1 MTDDLDLDLAVGVV
15 FCRAGLV
22 RLIET
27 AALGR
32 FDQGGQFLSHLLLK
46 LSYFI
51 VYEPSAT
58 GVRCKTIEKIGGP
71 TTSTRSSE
79 ARTPSDRMRSAI
91 GPALLCARLRGED
104 KLILSAASAAFPPSN
119 WSSAENALPHVG
131 LVNQQTSSFRPRD
144 ASRPGR
150 S

>member
-1 MTDDLDLDLAVGVV
+1 MTCDLGLEVGAV
-15 FCRAGLV
+15 FYRAGLV

-32 FDQGGQFLSHLLLK
+32 FDQGGQFLSDLHLK

-51 VYEPSAT
+51 VYAPSAT

-71 TTSTRSSE
+71 TTSTRSSD
-79 ARTPSDRMRSAI
+79 ARPPSDRMRS
-91 GPALLCARLRGED
+91 D
-104 KLILSAASAAFPPSN
+104 KLILSAASVAFPPSN
-119 WSSAENALPHVG
+119 WSSAEKALPHVG

>member
-1 MTDDLDLDLAVGVV
+1 MTGDLDLGLEVGAV

-32 FDQGGQFLSHLLLK
+32 FDQGGQFLSDLHLK

-51 VYEPSAT
+51 VYAPSAT

-71 TTSTRSSE
+71 TTSTRSS
-79 ARTPSDRMRSAI
+79 ARPPSDRMRSAI